1 MRKKYYRYGIMDDVD
16 VPLDGFVKFED
27 DKKGELFAV
36 VVYKKIISEK
46 VMKEY
51 GLIDL
56 NEKPDSKIG
65 TLRIK
70 AGLTQSELADIV
82 GASPRTVQTW
92 ENEGMSNASLSYAYR
107 VSKVLRCPMTA
118 LLNAEDLKWKPN
130 PS

>member
-1 MRKKYYRYGIMDDVD
+1 MRKKFYRYGIMDDVD

-46 VMKEY
+46 TMKEY

-70 AGLTQSELADIV
+70 AGLTQNELADAV
-82 GASPRTVQTW
+82 GASPRTVQVW
-92 ENEGMSNASLSYAYR
+92 ETEGMGGASLLSAYK
-107 VSKVLRCPMTA
+107 VSMVLKCPMTA
-118 LLNAEDLKWKPN
+118 LLNAEDLKWKP
-130 PS
+130 